1 MSVRFP
7 LLLVAVFATLIAAAP
22 AGAAAPPVRPADVD
36 EHLRALADIA
46 AQNGGNRAAGLPG
59 GEATVQYLTSKL
71 QAAGWQVRAEPVTFP
86 FPFDRGPA
94 QLAEFRQGRDFAVV
108 RGSGAGDVTAP
119 VRTILNERC
128 NARALRRLRKG
139 EIALLPFTSC
149 SGVRA
154 AQLVQQRGGAALLFD
169 SGPDTY
175 PLRYAM
181 GGTARIPVLQV
192 RSTVA
197 IKLSRRR
204 GDVHL
209 KADSATEP
217 RTASNVIAE
226 LPVAGARRV
235 VMAGGHLDSVPEGP
249 GVNDNGSGIAA
260 LLEAAERLPQEPR
273 KATIRL
279 GFWTAEE
286 YGLFGSAAYV
296 KALPEAE
303 RRRIRGYMNFDMIG
317 SLNPVVEVYDSDNT
331 IEQILRRRHPGRERE
346 ADLTGASDHTAFERA
361 RIPVGG
367 IYTGALERRGR
378 RPRDRCYHRPCDG
391 VDNANR
397 DLVAR
402 IATTVERSL
411 TDLAK

>member
-1 MSVRFP
+1 MHGRLT
-7 LLLVAVFATLIAAAP
+7 LLLAAAALAVPSGAQAAAP
-22 AGAAAPPVRPADVD
+22 AVQPRDMAEHFAALAGIAAA
-36 EHLRALADIA
+36 
-46 AQNGGNRAAGLPG
+46 NGGNRAAGLPG
-59 GEATVQYLTSKL
+59 AEATVGYLTTKL
-71 QAAGWQVRAEPVTFP
+71 TEAGWQVRSEPVTFT

-94 QLAEFRQGRDFAVV
+94 QLAEFQQGRDFAVV

-128 NARALRRLRKG
+128 DARALRRLRTG
-139 EIALLPFTSC
+139 EIALLPFTRC

-154 AQLVQQRGGAALLFD
+154 AQLVAQAGGTAVLFD
-169 SGPDTY
+169 SGPATF

-181 GGTARIPVLQV
+181 GGSARIPVLQV
-192 RSTVA
+192 RSAVA
-197 IKLSRRR
+197 VRLSRRE

-209 KADSATEP
+209 KTDSGTER
-217 RTASNVIAE
+217 RTAHNVIAE
-226 LPVAGARRV
+226 LPGSDPRRV

-260 LLEAAERLPQEPR
+260 LLEAAERLPQERR

-286 YGLFGSAAYV
+286 YGLFGSSAYV
-296 KALPEAE
+296 RALPAAE
-303 RRRIRGYMNFDMIG
+303 RKRIRAYMNFDMIG
-317 SLNPVVEVYDSDNT
+317 SPNGVVEVYDTDNA
-331 IEQILRRRHPGRERE
+331 IERVLRRMHPGRERE
-346 ADLTGASDHTAFERA
+346 ADLTGSSDQTSFEKA

-378 RPRDRCYHRPCDG
+378 GYRDRCYHRPCDDA
-391 VDNANR
+391 DNPDAA
-397 DLVAR
+397 LAAR

-411 TDLAK
+411 AELSR